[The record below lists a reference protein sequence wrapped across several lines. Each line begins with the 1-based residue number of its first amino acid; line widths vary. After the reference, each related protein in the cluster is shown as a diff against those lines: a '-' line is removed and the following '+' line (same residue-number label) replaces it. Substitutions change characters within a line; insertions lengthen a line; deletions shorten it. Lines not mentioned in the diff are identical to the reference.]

1 MSYISIN
8 KLFDN
13 LEKAENIKTLSIY
26 FDKSYVDK
34 YNERQVDIPII
45 LLGIS
50 YKDGTRKSLS
60 FKDLIELF
68 PNLRYIRV
76 PSHIFPKIYVH
87 ESQEKTTG
95 LCANP
100 QELRKI
106 IVAGEKKPFR
116 DNYYHECK
124 LYPALTTFNSDILK
138 ELKEERKMILSSRVK
153 YTPVNIEN
161 PEDFI

>member
-13 LEKAENIKTLSIY
+13 LEKAENIETLSIY
-26 FDKSYVDK
+26 FDKSYINK
-34 YNERQVDIPII
+34 YNGRQVDIPII

-60 FKDLIELF
+60 FKDLIELL

-87 ESQEKTTG
+87 ES
-95 LCANP
+95 
-100 QELRKI
+100 
-106 IVAGEKKPFR
+106 
-116 DNYYHECK
+116 
-124 LYPALTTFNSDILK
+124 
-138 ELKEERKMILSSRVK
+138 
-153 YTPVNIEN
+153 
-161 PEDFI
+161 